1 MMRSIRGFQRTMTT
15 YSVIRKS
22 DQAEVYRYSAD
33 APIEWNGMEFATHD
47 HIEYVEV
54 VPVVNTP
61 ITGRT
66 MTRLEFLRRFTGA
79 ERVTLRTVAK
89 TNAGLED
96 YMALLD
102 AAQDVNT
109 NDPDTV
115 AGVQF
120 LEAAGL
126 LAAGR
131 AAEILNG

>member
-1 MMRSIRGFQRTMTT
+1 MTT
-15 YSVIRKS
+15 YAVTRQS
-22 DQAEVYRYSAD
+22 DQVEVYRYNAD
-33 APIEWNGMEFATHD
+33 APIEWNGMEYATHD
-47 HIEYVEV
+47 HIEVAEP
-54 VPVVNTP
+54 VPDQP
-61 ITGRT
+61 AAPTGRT
-66 MTRLEFLRRFTGA
+66 MTRLEFLRRFTGE
-79 ERVTLRTVAK
+79 ERITLRTVAK
-89 TNAGLED
+89 QNPALED

-109 NDPDTV
+109 GDADTI

>member
-1 MMRSIRGFQRTMTT
+1 
-15 YSVIRKS
+15 
-22 DQAEVYRYSAD
+22 
-33 APIEWNGMEFATHD
+33 
-47 HIEYVEV
+47 
-54 VPVVNTP
+54 
-61 ITGRT
+61 

-89 TNAGLED
+89 QNPALED

-109 NDPDTV
+109 GDPDTI

-131 AAEILNG
+131 AGEILNG

>member
-1 MMRSIRGFQRTMTT
+1 MTT
-15 YSVIRKS
+15 YLVTRK
-22 DQAEVYRYSAD
+22 DTGQEVYRYSAD

-47 HIEYVEV
+47 HTEYVEV
-54 VPVVNTP
+54 TQYVPPVA
-61 ITGRT
+61 TGRT

-109 NDPDTV
+109 GDADTI

-126 LAAGR
+126 IGAGR
-131 AAEILNG
+131 AGEILHG